1 MSGQPDAT
9 ETGLDSRSDAGSQP
23 ASVPKPSL
31 ASTSSDDVST
41 STTESISDAASSQP
55 EDQPAAVSTPS
66 PPAAESTPPPKRTST
81 ISGAELEG
89 FDLYP
94 TRVKKLILAALDLTS
109 RGLDYTY
116 GSADPS
122 QGGLDCSGFIHWLL
136 TSQGIKGVPRSS
148 NEQYAWTRKK
158 GRFYA
163 VLTRG
168 GSTFELDDLQP
179 GDLLFWTGTYETT
192 RDIPVTHVMVYLGK
206 LKKNGRMVMAGAS
219 EGRVFRGEPRYG
231 VSVFDFKPGGREGE
245 KGFIG
250 YGRIPDAA
258 WPPEPSE

>member
-1 MSGQPDAT
+1 MSGQPDAM

-55 EDQPAAVSTPS
+55 EDQPAAVSMPS

-81 ISGAELEG
+81 ISAAELEG